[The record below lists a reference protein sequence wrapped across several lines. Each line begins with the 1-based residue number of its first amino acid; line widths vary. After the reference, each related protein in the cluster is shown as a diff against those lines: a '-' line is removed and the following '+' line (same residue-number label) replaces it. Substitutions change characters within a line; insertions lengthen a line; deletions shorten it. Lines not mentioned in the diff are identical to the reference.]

1 MAITVDEAKLKKL
14 QEQEKA
20 NPNRLKIVKIM
31 ALFQKN
37 MGMFAMQPSESQA
50 SVFISALD
58 KIIHE

>member
-1 MAITVDEAKLKKL
+1 MAITVDEEKLKKL

-37 MGMFAMQPSESQA
+37 IGMFAMQPSEEQA
-50 SVFISALD
+50 RLFIAALNS
-58 KIIHE
+58 IINE